1 MIKNLKDFELGLILE
16 SIVQLGDDF
25 VSMLNQIEHPISYD
39 ILAMSNQE
47 NRIDTQQDM
56 KDIEGVF
63 TSQIPDEINYKRIN
77 KSLNNKDRMKV
88 GKFLKKINSNYSS
101 SEIEQFVIAYKSIS
115 FEKESTPIII
125 QGEDL
130 RKAFLIENVVAE
142 VGDYATNCLRYESCQ
157 EFLDLFVENKD
168 VVKAVV
174 IKNEANKIL
183 ARALLWTTDSGDIV
197 MDRIY
202 SVDISWKSVLRKWA
216 NNNGY
221 YYRAKD
227 DTKPFN
233 STRFIY
239 KGNEIEKEFFITLKK
254 FKFQTYPYL
263 DTFFHMSEDGVLSN
277 VPFANQ
283 SYYELRNSMGLISP
297 LVEYEWWMNNK
308 ANNEGEIKE
317 FLDKVGIIKY
327 TINSDLSVDVHQKV
341 NIVYENLRR
350 FPVTFNKI
358 DGSVILTA
366 NKLESLEGLP
376 NEIFG
381 DLDISNNLLRTFE
394 YCPQIIHGDFD
405 ASECYI
411 DSMKYAPREVKGDVN
426 LEGNYIKFLDGLPK
440 YIGQDLN
447 ISNQKSNAKFTK
459 TQIREIS
466 KVNGDIII

>member
-1 MIKNLKDFELGLILE
+1 
-16 SIVQLGDDF
+16 
-25 VSMLNQIEHPISYD
+25 
-39 ILAMSNQE
+39 
-47 NRIDTQQDM
+47 
-56 KDIEGVF
+56 
-63 TSQIPDEINYKRIN
+63 
-77 KSLNNKDRMKV
+77 
-88 GKFLKKINSNYSS
+88 
-101 SEIEQFVIAYKSIS
+101 
-115 FEKESTPIII
+115 
-125 QGEDL
+125 
-130 RKAFLIENVVAE
+130 
-142 VGDYATNCLRYESCQ
+142 
-157 EFLDLFVENKD
+157 
-168 VVKAVV
+168 
-174 IKNEANKIL
+174 
-183 ARALLWTTDSGDIV
+183 
-197 MDRIY
+197 
-202 SVDISWKSVLRKWA
+202 
-216 NNNGY
+216 
-221 YYRAKD
+221 
-227 DTKPFN
+227 
-233 STRFIY
+233 
-239 KGNEIEKEFFITLKK
+239 
-254 FKFQTYPYL
+254 
-263 DTFFHMSEDGVLSN
+263 MSEDGVLSN

-381 DLDISNNLLRTFE
+381 DLDISNNLLRNFE
-394 YCPQIIHGDFD
+394 YCPQTIHGDFD

-426 LEGNYIKFLDGLPK
+426 LDGNYIKFLDGLPK